1 MEIGSFNNM
10 CKNTILWLKLHKLG
24 QIGSYLPR
32 YLHVFVFVNDPISTC
47 SENELHT
54 LNGCLGE

>member
-1 MEIGSFNNM
+1 MVPLITCAKTQFYD
-10 CKNTILWLKLHKLG
+10 WKLHKLG
-24 QIGSYLPR
+24 QFGSYLPR